1 MRIYTTL
8 FRLDQYTDADGVNF
22 PNPQDRF
29 LAFLHAN
36 AFFPNRVTFL
46 AGMCQKLGMDSIGI
60 FLYRLFLSHWGT
72 PQWESSSTSCVA
84 KLLICCHTKSST
96 REYPVRFL
104 LQPYPSSKAEA
115 ELTFQFHRMG
125 QGYLLQ
131 NLFHQC
137 KLLPGQLRF
146 QALDV
151 L

>member
-46 AGMCQKLGMDSIGI
+46 AGMCHKLGMDSIGI

-72 PQWESSSTSCVA
+72 PQWEKPSPSCVA
-84 KLLICCHTKSST
+84 ELLICSHTKSSAL
-96 REYPVRFL
+96 EYPVHFL
-104 LQPYPSSKAEA
+104 LQPNPSSESEA
-115 ELTFQFHRMG
+115 ELAFQLHG
-125 QGYLLQ
+125 VG
-131 NLFHQC
+131 
-137 KLLPGQLRF
+137 
-146 QALDV
+146 
-151 L
+151 

>member
-72 PQWESSSTSCVA
+72 PQWERSFPSCVTE
-84 KLLICCHTKSST
+84 LLIYSHAKSST
-96 REYPVRFL
+96 LKHPVHFL
-104 LQPYPSSKAEA
+104 LQPNPSSESEA
-115 ELTFQFHRMG
+115 ELTLQFHGVR
-125 QGYLLQ
+125 QSHLLQ
-131 NLFHQC
+131 K
-137 KLLPGQLRF
+137 KL
-146 QALDV
+146 
-151 L
+151 